1 MIAHP
6 DAPNPP
12 HDTWRLEHECHDG
25 SRVRVSCEHI
35 LLEDVVR
42 VMGTFLTAVFGWQV
56 ELEVKE
62 TEESGGEE

>member
-1 MIAHP
+1 
-6 DAPNPP
+6 
-12 HDTWRLEHECHDG
+12 
-25 SRVRVSCEHI
+25 